1 MRGRAED
8 GARRVSQQQSKL
20 ASEKDKKE
28 QYVRNRKRQAE
39 ERAVRVQ
46 NDVAQK
52 QQGEQ
57 QIAVQRKRL
66 RKLQSTL
73 KQKTAQLEALKRNI
87 HQQYNR

>member
-46 NDVAQK
+46 NDVA
-52 QQGEQ
+52 
-57 QIAVQRKRL
+57 
-66 RKLQSTL
+66 
-73 KQKTAQLEALKRNI
+73 
-87 HQQYNR
+87 